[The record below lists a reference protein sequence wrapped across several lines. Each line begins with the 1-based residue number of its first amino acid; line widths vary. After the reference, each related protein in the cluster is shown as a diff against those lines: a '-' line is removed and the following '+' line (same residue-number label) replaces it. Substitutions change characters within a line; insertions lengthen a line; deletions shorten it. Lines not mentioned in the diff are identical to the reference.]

1 MIGLATALLAEDE
14 PVVLIIGNAVA
25 LRAPVAAEGAVS
37 PMRTNLRFAH
47 LSLPLPDVS
56 LG

>member
-37 PMRTNLRFAH
+37 PMLTNLRFAH